1 MTEESEIKA
10 LVNLLDDSDEEVV
23 KHVTDKLLSYGKE
36 VIPYLE
42 EIPISDLNPTHYE
55 KIEDIKHKIHLE
67 EISDQL
73 QQWAEEGGKDLF
85 EGAYLIAKY
94 KFPDL
99 DKEALNQQID
109 RIKLDVW
116 IELNHH
122 LTPLEK
128 IKKVNHV
135 LYNVYGFKGDVD
147 DYHAPANSYLNRVI
161 EYKKGNP
168 ISLAII
174 YSILCQRLGI
184 AVFGVNLPQHY
195 ILAYKDRDMFP
206 DETSMKGYD
215 YLEPSSEGDT
225 LFYINAF
232 NKGTIF
238 SKWNIDQFLKQM
250 NLEPIEQYYEPC
262 SNIDTIMRVCR
273 NLIFS
278 YENLS
283 QEGRS
288 QDIAHLL
295 EVLEPYSSH
304 GKEG

>member
-1 MTEESEIKA
+1 MTEPSEIKA

-36 VIPYLE
+36 VIPLLE
-42 EIPISDLNPTHYE
+42 DIPVEELNATHYE
-55 KIEDIKHKIHLE
+55 KLEGIKQKIHLE
-67 EISDQL
+67 EVSQEL
-73 QQWAEEGGKDLF
+73 KNWAEEGGKDLF
-85 EGAYLIAKY
+85 EGAFLIAKY

-99 DKEALNQQID
+99 DKETLNQQID

-195 ILAYKDRDMFP
+195 VLAYKDRDMFP
-206 DETSMKGYD
+206 DETTLKGYD
-215 YLEPSSEGDT
+215 YLEPSNKGDV

-250 NLEPIEQYYEPC
+250 NLEPQKQYYEPC
-262 SNIDTIMRVCR
+262 SNVDTIMRVCR

-278 YENLS
+278 YENLN
-283 QEGRS
+283 QPNRS

-295 EVLEPYSSH
+295 ETLEPY
-304 GKEG
+304 GTPQE